1 MYRRSVGQLRE
12 WKDQKD
18 RKPLVLAGARQVG
31 KTYILKEFGKSDF
44 QNVAYIN
51 CDDNNMAKDLFTQ
64 DYDMKQIN
72 LNDYRQR
79 FALSGKPVV
88 KVGINFDSDK
98 GNIDDWTIE
107 WLLVS
112 MWV

>member
-1 MYRRSVGQLRE
+1 
-12 WKDQKD
+12 
-18 RKPLVLAGARQVG
+18 
-31 KTYILKEFGKSDF
+31 
-44 QNVAYIN
+44 
-51 CDDNNMAKDLFTQ
+51 MAKDLFTQ

-107 WLLVS
+107 
-112 MWV
+112 